1 MPSHERQELMVKHLL
16 NKGREINYL
25 PSGFNALRGKKPLY
39 FEAAIFERKDT
50 AGNLSIC
57 GK

>member
-1 MPSHERQELMVKHLL
+1 MVKHLF
-16 NKGREINYL
+16 NTKGVGVGVGIHYL
-25 PSGFNALRGKKPLY
+25 PSGFNALRGKIPLH
-39 FEAAIFERKDT
+39 FEVAVFECKDT